1 MEQVLELRCQLEQNA
16 IIKEIMFGGMIV
28 MFIQMA
34 IGLVLTLNIENE

>member
-1 MEQVLELRCQLEQNA
+1 MEQVLELRYQLEQHA

-28 MFIQMA
+28 MCIQIA